1 MNQSATARAV
11 GYAIGID
18 AAIDAIMSGDNVFI
32 TGGGGTGKSH
42 IINSVRE
49 FFGDDSLFLAPTGLA
64 ALNIKGMSCHKAMGL
79 SMGVT
84 QEKDLRSVRS
94 NKQAALLTSK
104 AISRIII
111 DEVSMVRSDKF
122 YEMDMKLRYFRKV
135 DKPFGGL
142 QVVVLGDGFQIAP
155 VLTRAEEMLFREIY
169 GAEIPFG
176 SWSWMECNFRN
187 VLLLKGHRQADAEF
201 LGILN
206 DIRMGRNLDR
216 AVAYINDKCY
226 GKGPDVDAVTLCST
240 NKGAD
245 KLNQDMYD
253 SLPGTER
260 VYEAVIRGDFKDR
273 PVSEKLKLKVGVK
286 VMITANDAGT
296 IARPSQYVN
305 GTVGYVSAMSPL
317 MVTVDVKGKSVEVP
331 TKIWENI
338 EYEIEPVL
346 DDNGKPSLDEQGKP
360 IEVVKE
366 KKLGSYTAFPLK
378 LGYAITTHKAQGLTL
393 GAVNI
398 DLGAGGAFTPGQ
410 AYVALSRASTVE
422 GLRMLRQLRKRDIIV
437 DSRIV
442 SFYHHTFPNL

>member
-155 VLTRAEEMLFREIY
+155 VLTRAEEMIFREIY

-206 DIRMGRNLDR
+206 DIRMGRNLDN
-216 AVAYINDKCY
+216 AVAYINAKCY

-273 PVSEKLKLKVGVK
+273 PVPEKMKLKVGVK
-286 VMITANDAGT
+286 VMITANDSST
-296 IARPSQYVN
+296 PCEYVN
-305 GTVGYVSAMSPL
+305 GTVGYVSAMSPF

-366 KKLGSYTAFPLK
+366 KKLGSYTALPLK

-398 DLGAGGAFTPGQ
+398 DLGAAGAFTPGQ